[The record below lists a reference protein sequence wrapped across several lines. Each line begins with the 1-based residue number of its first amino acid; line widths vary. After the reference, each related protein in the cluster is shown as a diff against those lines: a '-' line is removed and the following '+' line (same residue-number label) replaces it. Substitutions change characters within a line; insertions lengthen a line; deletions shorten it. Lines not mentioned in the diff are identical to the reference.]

1 MEATMTKNFPRL
13 MSDTKPQ
20 IQGANKMDGKK
31 KYRRYDRNSLK
42 E

>member
-1 MEATMTKNFPRL
+1 MTKNFPRL

-31 KYRRYDRNSLK
+31 NTEGMTEIL
-42 E
+42 